1 MDEKFEHIT
10 RVTAEEARQLPDR
23 TDYARLDAMTDEDI
37 ARAVAEDPDA
47 CPVDADWS
55 NAWLTIPA
63 GIQHRY
69 LSVDDDVVEWF
80 RDEAGDDYRI
90 RMREVLR
97 AHMEAHRKRPEESGA
112 EPRINHVALKVAD
125 LEAATRFYENVF
137 GFRQVKT
144 GRSRG
149 HISRHLTDGY
159 VDLALMLYDSEND
172 PEAKLVG
179 PGPAIHHF
187 GVAVADRQAVLDRIR
202 ANGGEILSDPDSDP
216 DGGTVKFRAP
226 DGTIAEIA
234 DPGRYDKM
242 KGASG

>member
-1 MDEKFEHIT
+1 MDEKFERIT

-37 ARAVAEDPDA
+37 ARAVADDPDA
-47 CPVDADWS
+47 APVDADWS

-69 LSVDDDVVEWF
+69 VSVDDDVVEWF
-80 RDEAGDDYRI
+80 RSEAGDDYRE
-90 RMREVLR
+90 RMRDVLR
-97 AHMEAHRKRPEESGA
+97 DYMETHRERPESSPRA
-112 EPRINHVALKVAD
+112 RCAAPRINHVALKVAD
-125 LEAATRFYENVF
+125 LDVATRFYENVF

-149 HISRHLTDGY
+149 HISRHLTDGH
-159 VDLALMLYDSEND
+159 VDLALMLYDSEDD

-187 GVAVADRQAVLDRIR
+187 GVAVADRRAVLDLIR
-202 ANGGEILSDPDSDP
+202 ANGGEILSNPDS
-216 DGGTVKFRAP
+216 GTVKFRAP

-234 DPGRYDKM
+234 DPGRYEKM
-242 KGASG
+242 KDAAG

>member
-1 MDEKFEHIT
+1 MKGE
-10 RVTAEEARQLPDR
+10 

-47 CPVDADWS
+47 APVDADWS
-55 NAWLTIPA
+55 DAWLTIPA

-69 LSVDDDVVEWF
+69 LEVDDDVVEWF
-80 RDEAGDDYRI
+80 RGEAGDDYRD
-90 RMREVLR
+90 RMREALR
-97 AHMEAHRKRPEESGA
+97 AHIEARRQPNSAAGR
-112 EPRINHVALKVAD
+112 PRINHVALKVAD
-125 LEAATRFYENVF
+125 LDTATRFYENVF

-159 VDLALMLYDSEND
+159 VDLALMLYDSEED

-187 GVAVADRQAVLDRIR
+187 GVAVADRHQVLDRIR
-202 ANGGEILSDPDSDP
+202 ANGGEILSDPES
-216 DGGTVKFRAP
+216 GTVKFRSP

-234 DPGRYDKM
+234 DPDRYEKM
-242 KGASG
+242 KDAAG